1 MPSPGDLP
9 DPGIKPTSLMSPV
22 LASKFFS
29 TSNTWEGPLVSKGHE
44 TDTGQHGPSEFCKD
58 KAITLLD
65 LRKVRPA
72 LSSFSWGLF
81 WWHDQKEGTR
91 RSWDLGK
98 KTQQVWDKFHLICTQ
113 VYIQDSRPGQKGS
126 RIQDWDGVRLEL
138 LPGCKCHRQNQ
149 KPRHRKEGEEGEV
162 IGQRGRKPGS

>member
-81 WWHDQKEGTR
+81 W
-91 RSWDLGK
+91 
-98 KTQQVWDKFHLICTQ
+98 
-113 VYIQDSRPGQKGS
+113 
-126 RIQDWDGVRLEL
+126 
-138 LPGCKCHRQNQ
+138 
-149 KPRHRKEGEEGEV
+149 
-162 IGQRGRKPGS
+162 